1 MSEERLKV
9 LKMIENGDI
18 SAEEGAKL
26 LESMNDSDSSQNYS
40 WKTFLGEAVDRVKKA
55 DLDLSFGATVDFQ
68 DTTEQAATAFEDM
81 DIHINNGSLQIFTHD
96 QDTVKAEYGVKMYQ
110 AKTEEE
116 AKQRFKE
123 EVRLEISSDLLRLSS
138 PSSKIK
144 VLVTLYVPERSYAFV
159 KSKVFNGRVDMTN
172 LRAEHVETK
181 TTNGAVS
188 LENVRGEKANIE
200 TGNGSVDLSNCS
212 FSRCDAKTVNGK
224 IKADGSFVKLDLSTV
239 SGGIFVSGQDQRA
252 ERGFFKTSTGS
263 IDVQLP
269 EEKRIEG
276 RLATAFGK
284 IDCQLEN
291 YKMLSDKNDW
301 LAKELKFEAKENYEA
316 VYYIDADTKSGSVT
330 AR

>member
-1 MSEERLKV
+1 MSEERMKI

-18 SAEEGAKL
+18 TAEEGSKL
-26 LESMNDSDSSQNYS
+26 LESMNDQSQSYS
-40 WKTFLGEAVDRVKKA
+40 WKTFLGDAVDRVKKG
-55 DLDLSFGATVDFQ
+55 DFDLSFGTTVDFEE
-68 DTTEQAATAFEDM
+68 TTEEAATAFEDM
-81 DIHINNGSLQIFTHD
+81 DIHINNGSLQILTHEEE
-96 QDTVKAEYGVKMYQ
+96 TVKAEYGVKMYQ

-123 EVRLEISSDLLRLSS
+123 EVRLDSSADLLRLSS

-144 VLVTLYVPERSYAFV
+144 VMVRLYVPERSYAFV
-159 KSKVFNGRVDMTN
+159 KSKVFNGRIDLTN
-172 LRAEHVETK
+172 LQAEHVETK
-181 TTNGAVS
+181 TTNGAVNF
-188 LENVRGEKANIE
+188 ENVRGEKANIE
-200 TGNGSVDLSNCS
+200 TGNGTVDFKNCS

-239 SGGIFVSGQDQRA
+239 SGGIVVSGQDQRA

-269 EEKRIEG
+269 AEKRIEG

-284 IDCQLEN
+284 IDCKLEN

-301 LAKELKFEAKENYEA
+301 LVKELKFEANENHEA